1 MRHHGGRQ
9 ESHPR
14 LASLALCSS
23 LPPIV
28 RVSLPLP
35 SVTTLK
41 SMAILGQEYLIRQR
55 HVNFELAFTSRWK
68 FLAQDI
74 GHKGCGAAGEL
85 CKNPRGAIR
94 TRILFF

>member
-1 MRHHGGRQ
+1 
-9 ESHPR
+9 
-14 LASLALCSS
+14 
-23 LPPIV
+23 
-28 RVSLPLP
+28 
-35 SVTTLK
+35 
-41 SMAILGQEYLIRQR
+41 MAILGQEYLIRQR

-94 TRILFF
+94 IRILFFEHAPSMERQLDVQDLDAAARAGLSMVRQSIAGTGASTNWA